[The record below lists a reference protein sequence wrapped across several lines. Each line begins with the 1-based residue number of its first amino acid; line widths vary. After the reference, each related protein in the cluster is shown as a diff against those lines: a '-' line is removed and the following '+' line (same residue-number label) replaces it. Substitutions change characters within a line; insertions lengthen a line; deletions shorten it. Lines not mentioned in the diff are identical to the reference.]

1 MTNPRLTSKAPQIT
15 GFEPIR
21 PLGRG
26 GFAEVLLYQQYS
38 PRRRLAMKVL
48 ITETMGQQAIE
59 RLGAEADAMAE
70 LSAHPHIVTVYGSG
84 LTDDGRP
91 YLAMEYCPK
100 PSLNVNFRTTRRS
113 VTEVLQIGVQIAGA
127 VETAHRAGILH
138 RDIKPANIL
147 VTQYDNPALTDFG
160 IAISIQEATHGVEGL
175 SVPWSPPEAF
185 AVPPWAGPPSDVW
198 GLAATVYSLL
208 AGRAP
213 FEIPGADNS
222 APAQMDRIQ
231 HNQLPAIG
239 RADLPASL
247 EQVLTA
253 AMAKD
258 AGRRYATA
266 LAFGRA
272 LQRVQSEL
280 SLEPTRLVIQDEAEP
295 MPAGEEDDEPATR
308 LRGPLQ
314 INPTGATK
322 AAGPAAATAPAN
334 PTAPGAVTSEAT
346 NLWRAAPGWRAPRF
360 DAPAVDATQLRQP
373 AGSAEPTAGPAEP
386 VDAAPT
392 APTVPPQAIRP
403 KRRKTPLVVGI
414 GVGVVAVAAAAVVIF
429 SDVGT
434 GTPGTTA
441 TPTTSPQEI
450 RLASAPIPTE
460 LAGTVRGDVALFTW
474 TNPEPEAGDAYL
486 VAVTDRMGQ
495 TGDPTRVTVT
505 QTEVPI
511 DQDGRACIEVRVV
524 RSNGYASSTPAKACT
539 P

>member
-1 MTNPRLTSKAPQIT
+1 
-15 GFEPIR
+15 
-21 PLGRG
+21 LGRG

-38 PRRRLAMKVL
+38 PRRRLALKVL

-160 IAISIQEATHGVEGL
+160 IAVSIQEATHGVEGL

-213 FEIPGADNS
+213 FELPGADNS

-239 RADLPASL
+239 RADLPTSL

-308 LRGPLQ
+308 LRGPLR
-314 INPTGATK
+314 INPAGATR
-322 AAGPAAATAPAN
+322 ASGPAAATAAVAPA
-334 PTAPGAVTSEAT
+334 APGGVTSEAT
-346 NLWRAAPGWRAPRF
+346 NLWRAAPGWRAPSF
-360 DAPAVDATQLRQP
+360 DTPAVDATQLRQP
-373 AGSAEPTAGPAEP
+373 DGSAAPAATVDP
-386 VDAAPT
+386 VEAAPT
-392 APTVPPQAIRP
+392 APVAPPEVIRP
-403 KRRKTPLVVGI
+403 KRRKTSLVVGLA
-414 GVGVVAVAAAAVVIF
+414 VGVVAVAAAAVVIF
-429 SDVGT
+429 SEG
-434 GTPGTTA
+434 GATPSGTTT
-441 TPTTSPQEI
+441 TPTASPQDI
-450 RLASAPIPTE
+450 RLASAPTPTD
-460 LAGTVRGDVALFTW
+460 LAGTVRGDVAVFTW
-474 TNPEPEAGDAYL
+474 TNPEPEEGDAYL
-486 VAVTDRMGQ
+486 VAVTNRMGQ
-495 TGDPTRVTVT
+495 TADPIRVTTT

-524 RSNGYASSTPAKACT
+524 RSNGYASSTPATACT
-539 P
+539 PQGGS